1 MNAFSNNRGK
11 GSSATYW
18 RRRFIAL
25 VAGLAIFGVLAWS
38 VSGALA
44 KPKIINPAANVV
56 SGKHHPAGGS
66 GAAAGATATSTP
78 APSPAVSP
86 APAPDP
92 APGTAAAS
100 PTAAGTAGHPVRKHP
115 KSHSTV
121 PVAGASGAP
130 GTSASGN
137 PAAGGGRVTRKCSAG
152 HIVLSLFAS
161 QPSYRAHADPQF
173 TVDVVSTGREAC
185 TFNVGA
191 THLSLMI
198 RTAAGRVWNS
208 ADCAA
213 GRKSLPTDLVPGV
226 PTAMPIS
233 WNRKTSSPG
242 CKVAASKVPAGF
254 YAATASSGSITSNKE
269 IFRIR

>member
-1 MNAFSNNRGK
+1 MSNKRGK

-38 VSGALA
+38 VSGALG
-44 KPKIINPAANVV
+44 KPKIISPAANVV

-78 APSPAVSP
+78 APSPAASP
-86 APAPDP
+86 DPAPDP
-92 APGTAAAS
+92 VPSTTPAS
-100 PTAAGTAGHPVRKHP
+100 PPAGGTAGNPVTKQPKKHP
-115 KSHSTV
+115 AS
-121 PVAGASGAP
+121 PVGTAPGAP
-130 GTSASGN
+130 GNS
-137 PAAGGGRVTRKCSAG
+137 AGGPGHTVTRKCSAS
-152 HIVLSLFAS
+152 HVVLTVVAS
-161 QPSYRAHADPQF
+161 RASYAAHADPQF
-173 TVDVVSTGREAC
+173 TVDVVATGRQTC
-185 TFNVGA
+185 MFNVGD
-191 THLSLMI
+191 THLTLLI

-226 PTAMPIS
+226 PTALPIS
-233 WNRKTSSPG
+233 WNRTTSSPG
-242 CKVAASKVPAGF
+242 CKVAASKVPAGV
-254 YAATASSGSITSNKE
+254 YAATASNGSITSNKE